1 MSNVFTIFGTLF
13 KITHPHMCIFYKRN
27 FHVFFSKTV
36 LYSILGYAFLPTNQ
50 IIKTNK

>member
-27 FHVFFSKTV
+27 FHVFFSQK
-36 LYSILGYAFLPTNQ
+36 LFFILFLDTLSYRR
-50 IIKTNK
+50 IKS